1 MLGCFRVVLSC
12 RFFSFSSVN
21 LLSCYMCVYVL
32 CMRLGRVINVVYM
45 PLIFYVFVVVVVVV
59 QKNLYCCGVLVLI

>member
-1 MLGCFRVVLSC
+1 
-12 RFFSFSSVN
+12 
-21 LLSCYMCVYVL
+21 MCVYVL

-45 PLIFYVFVVVVVVV
+45 PLMYVFYVFVVVVVVVV